1 MNEPVR
7 SPSRVWVWYVC
18 CLLLLAT
25 TINYMDRQTLANA
38 ATRVQA
44 ELGFNNEQ
52 YGQLEMLFAVA
63 FGVGALIFGAIA
75 DRVGVRFLYPA
86 VLFLWSVMGFAT
98 GFVETFAGL
107 MICRT
112 LLGFF
117 ESGHWPC
124 ALKTVQRL
132 LPPRDRTMGNSILQ
146 SGTSIGAIA
155 TPLIMNWMLTDEP
168 GSWRIVFQIIGG
180 VGMFWI
186 VLWFTAVRKE
196 PAGAPIPVRDAKASL
211 VEGSLST
218 TLPLGLFI
226 RRLIVLLIVVATINA
241 CWHLFRA
248 WLPKFLREGRGYSE
262 STALQFT
269 SAFYIATDVGC
280 ILAGAATLWFH
291 RSGLAVIWARWVVFL
306 LCSLLTTLSVI
317 IAVTPA
323 GPWLMVLLLLFGAG
337 ALGLFPCYYS
347 LSQELTVRHQGK
359 LTGVLGA
366 AAWFSVAPLH
376 PLFGEYVDRTKSYD
390 LGVAVAGCLPLVG
403 CIVWLLFWDMREQ
416 TARHEASARELST

>member
-1 MNEPVR
+1 
-7 SPSRVWVWYVC
+7 VWYVC

-38 ATRVQA
+38 AGRVQA
-44 ELGFNNEQ
+44 DLGLNNEQ
-52 YGQLEMLFAVA
+52 YGQLEMWFAYA
-63 FGVGALIFGAIA
+63 FGGGALIFGTIA
-75 DRVGVRFLYPA
+75 DKVGVRWLYPT
-86 VLFLWSVMGFAT
+86 VLLLWSIMGFAT
-98 GFVETFAGL
+98 GFVQTFTGL
-107 MICRT
+107 LVCRT
-112 LLGFF
+112 MLGLF

-146 SGTSIGAIA
+146 SGTSVGAIA

-168 GSWRIVFQIIGG
+168 GSWRPVFQIIGG
-180 VGMFWI
+180 VGLFWI
-186 VLWFTAVRKE
+186 VLWFTAVREE
-196 PAGAPIPVRDAKASL
+196 PAGAPQPIDPARVPAAP
-211 VEGSLST
+211 
-218 TLPLGLFI
+218 LPLGLFV
-226 RRLIVLLIVVATINA
+226 RRLIVLIVVVATINA

-269 SAFYIATDVGC
+269 SAFYVATDVGC

-291 RSGLAVIWARWVVFL
+291 RVGMAVIWARWLVFA
-306 LCSLLTTLSVI
+306 LCSLLTLLSVVI
-317 IAVTPA
+317 SFTPA
-323 GPWLMVLLLLFGAG
+323 GTGLMVLLLLFGAG

-347 LSQELTVRHQGK
+347 LSQELTIRHQGK

-366 AAWFSVAPLH
+366 VAWFSVAPLH

-403 CIVWLLFWDMREQ
+403 CITWALLWGMREQ
-416 TARHEASARELST
+416 TRRHEEQALGDGR

>member
-1 MNEPVR
+1 MNEPSR

-38 ATRVQA
+38 ASRVQA
-44 ELGFNNEQ
+44 DLGLNNEQ
-52 YGQLEMLFAVA
+52 YGQLEMWFAYA
-63 FGVGALIFGAIA
+63 FGAGALLFGAIA
-75 DRVGVRFLYPA
+75 DKVGVRWLYPT
-86 VLFLWSVMGFAT
+86 VLLLWSVMGFAT
-98 GFVETFAGL
+98 GFVETFAQL
-107 MICRT
+107 LACRT
-112 LLGFF
+112 LLGLF

-168 GSWRIVFQIIGG
+168 GSWRLVFQIIGG
-180 VGMFWI
+180 VGLFWI
-186 VLWFTAVRKE
+186 VLWFTAVREE
-196 PAGAPIPVRDAKASL
+196 PAGQPTVVDPSRKPVAP
-211 VEGSLST
+211 
-218 TLPLGLFI
+218 LPLGLFI
-226 RRLIVLLIVVATINA
+226 RRIIVLIVVVATINA

-262 STALQFT
+262 SAALQFT
-269 SAFYIATDVGC
+269 SAFYVATDVGC
-280 ILAGAATLWFH
+280 ILAGAATLWLH
-291 RSGLAVIWARWVVFL
+291 RVGLAVIWARWFVFL
-306 LCSLLTTLSVI
+306 ICSLLTTLSVVI
-317 IAVTPA
+317 SITPA
-323 GPWLMVLLLLFGAG
+323 GSWLMAMLLAFGAG

-366 AAWFSVAPLH
+366 VAWFSVAPLH
-376 PLFGEYVDRTKSYD
+376 PLFGEYIDRTKSYD
-390 LGVAVAGCLPLVG
+390 LGVAIAGCLPLVG
-403 CIVWLLFWDMREQ
+403 CLTWLLLWGMREQ
-416 TARHEASARELST
+416 TARHEAAADSHG